1 MSLPRAHTQ
10 ACLTAFAVISLAA
23 CTGQAG
29 TPTPASPATGPA
41 ASASS
46 TPPGEVVA
54 RVGERAITRAEL
66 DAHLAQRFKYEEQ
79 REALDQL
86 VAMRLLEQEAAR
98 RGVTVEQLT
107 QQEVDAKVAAPDES
121 AARQF
126 YEQNRARIAP
136 RTFEQVRG
144 QIDALLV
151 QQAQGARREAF
162 QAELAQRNPI
172 QVLMQAPRV
181 DVPIPASAPTFGP
194 ASAPVT
200 MVAFSDY
207 QCPYC
212 KKAQETVD
220 ALLSRYPGK
229 IRLVHRDFPLDFHP
243 RAHLAA
249 RAAYCAGE
257 QGRFWEYHR
266 AMLLEPGDL
275 SDAELR
281 ARARAVG
288 IQESAFVSCLG
299 SDRHDAKVTASLQDA
314 QRLGVNAT
322 PTYFINGRQISG
334 ARPLTQFVQVLDE
347 ELARAR

>member
-1 MSLPRAHTQ
+1 LRLALAGS
-10 ACLTAFAVISLAA
+10 FAIGLSA
-23 CTGQAG
+23 CTGSQADVPAPAATG
-29 TPTPASPATGPA
+29 ASPAAGAP
-41 ASASS
+41 SA
-46 TPPGEVVA
+46 PGEVVA
-54 RVGERAITRAEL
+54 RVGGRAITRAQL

-79 REALDQL
+79 REALDELLATQ
-86 VAMRLLEQEAAR
+86 LLEQEAAR
-98 RGVTVEQLT
+98 RGLTVAQLT
-107 QQEVDAKVAAPDES
+107 QQEVDAKVPAPDEN

-151 QQAQGARREAF
+151 QQAQATRREAF
-162 QAELAQRNPI
+162 RAELTQRSPI
-172 QVLMQAPRV
+172 EVLMQAPRV
-181 DVPIPASAPTFGP
+181 EVPIPASAPTFGP

-220 ALLSRYPGK
+220 ALLSRYTGK

-243 RAHLAA
+243 RAHMAA

-275 SDAELR
+275 SDTELR
-281 ARARAVG
+281 ARARALEL
-288 IQESAFVSCLG
+288 QEPAFVSCLA

-314 QRLGVNAT
+314 QKLGVNAT

-334 ARPLTQFVQVLDE
+334 ARPLSQFVQVVDE
-347 ELARAR
+347 ELARTR